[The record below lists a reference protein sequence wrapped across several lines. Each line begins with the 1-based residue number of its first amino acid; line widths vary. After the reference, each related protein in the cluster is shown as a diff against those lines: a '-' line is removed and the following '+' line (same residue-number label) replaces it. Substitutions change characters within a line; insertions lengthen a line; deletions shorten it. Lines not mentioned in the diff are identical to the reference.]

1 MNTFRHAWR
10 ALLAGL
16 LALASAG
23 ALAAGLGEAI
33 EQAWR
38 LHPQAAALDA
48 RAAEAQATRE
58 VAGGLTPEPAAVSL
72 GSLNDRQGRNRGKQ
86 EWEVEL
92 AVPLW
97 LPGQRAA
104 RQAAADSLVSEAAA
118 RRAAMR
124 LEVAGAVREAWWALA
139 GARAAGELAQR
150 RFTTARALDADVRRR
165 HQAGESS
172 RIDANLAQSEV
183 LAAAAE
189 QVDAEAALLQAEQ
202 AFRLLTGQ
210 AAPSRLD
217 GEDPAAAE
225 GTAHA
230 LEHPRLAAAAS
241 AARSAWARVKVT
253 DASRR
258 AAPELALRVVRERGD
273 FSEPYGNNI
282 GVKLTIPFS
291 SGAQVSRERSAAEAE
306 AAEAD
311 AALRRAELQL
321 QLDGERARRELA
333 AAERQL
339 AMAQERRALAVDNLQ
354 LVEKSYALGESDL
367 ATLLRIRAAAHDAES
382 LHERQRLARAATIS
396 RLNQILGV
404 LP

>member
-1 MNTFRHAWR
+1 MNRPGKR
-10 ALLAGL
+10 YALLACC
-16 LALASAG
+16 LALASP
-23 ALAAGLGEAI
+23 AAFATGLTVAI

-48 RAAEAQATRE
+48 QAAAAQASRQLSD
-58 VAGGLTPEPAAVSL
+58 GLTPEPPAVSL

-97 LPGQRAA
+97 LPGQRDA
-104 RQAAADSLVSEAAA
+104 RQAAADSLVSEAAT

-139 GARAAGELAQR
+139 GARVAGELAQR
-150 RFTTARALDADVRRR
+150 RLATARALDADVRRR

-189 QVDAEAALLQAEQ
+189 QVDVEAALLQAEQ

-217 GEDPAAAE
+217 GEDPASAE
-225 GTAHA
+225 VAAHA
-230 LEHPRLAAAAS
+230 VEHPRLAAAAS
-241 AARSAWARVKVT
+241 AARSAWARVKVA

-258 AAPELALRVVRERGD
+258 AAPELALRVVRARGD

-291 SGAQVSRERSAAEAE
+291 STAQASRERLAAEAE
-306 AAEAD
+306 AAETD

-333 AAERQL
+333 AAERQF
-339 AMAQERRALAVDNLQ
+339 AMAQERRALAADNLR
-354 LVEKSYALGESDL
+354 LVEKAFTLGESDL

-382 LHERQRLARAATIS
+382 FHERQRLARASTIS
-396 RLNQILGV
+396 RLNQTLGV